1 MGNFDISALKKNS
14 NYYFA
19 FIVAILAG
27 IISGIIL
34 FKIAD
39 LTQFFCGFAKDY
51 IKRVFEFDNGALFLS
66 ALFKESCVNAFI
78 FIFGA
83 VFIKLKFL
91 TVAVLFFR
99 AAFASLYCAVMFVYC
114 GFSGVMAG
122 VVVYIPYTLLC
133 FAGGV
138 MIFSSSCF
146 GLRRS
151 ALLPVV
157 VTVAEALLLI
167 ILVNTVFRVIVVI

>member
-19 FIVAILAG
+19 FIVAVSAG
-27 IISGIIL
+27 IVSGIIL
-34 FKIAD
+34 FKITD
-39 LTQFFCGFAKDY
+39 LTQFFCAFAQDY

-66 ALFKESCVNAFI
+66 ALFKEACVNALA

-91 TVAVLFFR
+91 TVPVMFFR

-114 GFSGVMAG
+114 GFSGVMTG

-133 FAGGV
+133 FAGGA

-146 GLRRS
+146 TLRRPV
-151 ALLPVV
+151 LLPVA
-157 VTVAEALLLI
+157 VTFAEALLLV